1 MTRFPQPPRQTGR
14 ADLPHPAFALVSQ
27 SALRQTRSS
36 CSGERAITMSWLTVE
51 LLLRDPVSNGVSG
64 QRPMLLASPSSE
76 AHQMPGLLPSTG
88 VTRLRQYYG
97 PSDSHAGPLPGG
109 TVEGRD
115 PSPTWVSRVAT
126 LSFSTCCPQYPGES
140 LGNRTVA
147 FFRAWQPSP
156 RQRWV
161 GTRGITF
168 EACSRFTRVT
178 ARGFAGPPKEDFC
191 PSGLTNPV
199 TQDQPARSYRG
210 DSVNSS
216 GRTFTCKSA
225 PPLHGARCL
234 TYQA

>member
-1 MTRFPQPPRQTGR
+1 VRISRIRLSHWFHNRHYDKRDHLAR
-14 ADLPHPAFALVSQ
+14 ANE
-27 SALRQTRSS
+27 RSR
-36 CSGERAITMSWLTVE
+36 CLGLTVE

-64 QRPMLLASPSSE
+64 RKTNAPRLTLFRSAPNARAPSLHRRYPASSVLWARPTPTQARSLLGA
-76 AHQMPGLLPSTG
+76 
-88 VTRLRQYYG
+88 
-97 PSDSHAGPLPGG
+97 
-109 TVEGRD
+109 VEGRD

-234 TYQA
+234 T